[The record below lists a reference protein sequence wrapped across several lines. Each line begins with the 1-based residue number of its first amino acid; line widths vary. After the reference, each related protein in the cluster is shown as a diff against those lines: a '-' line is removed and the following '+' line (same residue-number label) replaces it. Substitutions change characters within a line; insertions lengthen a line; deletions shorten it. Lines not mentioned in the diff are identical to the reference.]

1 MYSRTDFVCAVP
13 VMTVMLKWTVL
24 GRLKPGL
31 HPLWGSVYIRW
42 WLSNKAVE
50 VSGFGIFGMSDGL
63 FRIYLRMMGARV
75 GRGAK
80 IGRLVRIADFDML
93 EIHANAAVDDY
104 AHLRA
109 AEVRRGALRV
119 APVYLGPGS
128 TVCTRAIV
136 GPGGVVPQGATLG
149 PYMSWRELDVTN
161 PKTMAQMEEHRKIAR
176 MRQPQPGF
184 GSQMLAWP
192 IVFVCEVVAWIP
204 WIFVFVA
211 DPLAGALS
219 EHSRRGRPYRTAL
232 PVPRSRSCTTLLGTS
247 RTGLVSLQVPT
258 PLVQTNSRPRCLR
271 LIAAPRRS

>member
-1 MYSRTDFVCAVP
+1 MNFVHYISNYTPISVLVRAAGVDPENEHFHHLRLVAFFVALVFTGLISFVLFP

-42 WLSNKAVE
+42 WLSHKAVE
-50 VSGFGIFGMSDGL
+50 VSGFGIFGMADGL
-63 FRIYLRMMGARV
+63 FRFYLRMMGARV

-93 EIHANAAVDDY
+93 EIHTNAAVDDY

-149 PYMSWRELDVTN
+149 PYMPWRELDVTN

-184 GSQMLAWP
+184 VRCWRGLLSLSAKLSPGFLGSS
-192 IVFVCEVVAWIP
+192 C
-204 WIFVFVA
+204 
-211 DPLAGALS
+211 LS
-219 EHSRRGRPYRTAL
+219 
-232 PVPRSRSCTTLLGTS
+232 C
-247 RTGLVSLQVPT
+247 
-258 PLVQTNSRPRCLR
+258 
-271 LIAAPRRS
+271 

>member
-1 MYSRTDFVCAVP
+1 
-13 VMTVMLKWTVL
+13 
-24 GRLKPGL
+24 
-31 HPLWGSVYIRW
+31 
-42 WLSNKAVE
+42 
-50 VSGFGIFGMSDGL
+50 
-63 FRIYLRMMGARV
+63 
-75 GRGAK
+75 
-80 IGRLVRIADFDML
+80 ML
-93 EIHANAAVDDY
+93 EIHTNAAVDDY

-128 TVCTRAIV
+128 TVCTRAVV

-204 WIFVFVA
+204 WIFVFVVLIRSQGLYLSIPGEGGLHVDGTWFPDHVPA
-211 DPLAGALS
+211 QPRRVHQELAGS
-219 EHSRRGRPYRTAL
+219 VYGCQRRRGKRNLARD
-232 PVPRSRSCTTLLGTS
+232 VC
-247 RTGLVSLQVPT
+247 V
-258 PLVQTNSRPRCLR
+258 
-271 LIAAPRRS
+271 